1 MAGAIV
7 RGMSTL
13 AEVPASSIILSPR
26 GAAKVAKLA
35 ADFPGVL
42 KVAASNQEVVDSSDI
57 VFIGC
62 LPAQAEE
69 VIGALKFSSHHTVVS
84 LVATMP
90 MAKVQEACAPVPNSQ
105 VLRVIPLPPVAK
117 HAGATVMTPKHPIV
131 TPLFDQLGPCV
142 ACEDEATMKK
152 MMVVTCLMGQ
162 FYAQQRATQQWLERQ
177 GIGTEA
183 ASKWTGAVF
192 HSISYDSAI
201 ATPHTF
207 EELVGEQVKGGLNE
221 QVIRELTE
229 AGAFSALSDSL
240 DGCLARFEGRARPNL
255 RKRPYS
261 STVDDK

>member
-13 AEVPASSIILSPR
+13 AEVPASSIVLSPR

-35 ADFPGVL
+35 ADFPGVV

-183 ASKWTGAVF
+183 ASKWTGA
-192 HSISYDSAI
+192 HA
-201 ATPHTF
+201 A
-207 EELVGEQVKGGLNE
+207 
-221 QVIRELTE
+221 R
-229 AGAFSALSDSL
+229 AL
-240 DGCLARFEGRARPNL
+240 CALA
-255 RKRPYS
+255 S
-261 STVDDK
+261 SSMCP